1 MTATSTASAPDQ
13 PHVGAAPVG
22 PTAAAPPA
30 GDDRAR
36 SALELVPWLAR
47 YPRRSPPPGRAYRT
61 VKRLLDVT
69 VVAALSPL
77 WAPVYAVCAAA
88 VKIGSPGGP
97 VLFSQPRTGLDG
109 RRFRVHKLR
118 TMVPDA
124 EDRKAELA
132 HLNER
137 TWPDFKI
144 TDDPRVTRVG
154 KFLRSTSLDEV
165 PQVLNVASG
174 ELSLVGPRPWSK
186 GMDAHERDW
195 EVGRYAVPAGL
206 TGLWQISARDAGSFT
221 ERVRLDLAYLQR
233 RCLRLDL
240 EILLRTIPAV
250 LRRRGAS

>member
-1 MTATSTASAPDQ
+1 MTGTS
-13 PHVGAAPVG
+13 AAPAADTPVVV
-22 PTAAAPPA
+22 AAPEIDVDAAVGGQAPP
-30 GDDRAR
+30 R
-36 SALELVPWLAR
+36 SALELVPWLVR
-47 YPRRSPPPGRAYRT
+47 YPRRSTPPGRRYLT
-61 VKRLLDVT
+61 VKRLLDLT
-69 VVAALSPL
+69 AVVALAPL
-77 WAPVYAVCAAA
+77 WAPVYALCAAA
-88 VKIGSPGGP
+88 VKIDSPDGP
-97 VLFSQPRTGLDG
+97 VLFAQPRTGIDG
-109 RRFRVHKLR
+109 RRFRVWKLR

-124 EDRKAELA
+124 EERKAELA

-154 KFLRSTSLDEV
+154 RLLRTTSLDEV
-165 PQVLNVASG
+165 PQVLNVATG

-186 GMDAHERDW
+186 GIDAHEQTW

-206 TGLWQISARDAGSFT
+206 TGLWQISARDAGSFV
-221 ERVRLDLAYLQR
+221 ERVRLDLAYAQR